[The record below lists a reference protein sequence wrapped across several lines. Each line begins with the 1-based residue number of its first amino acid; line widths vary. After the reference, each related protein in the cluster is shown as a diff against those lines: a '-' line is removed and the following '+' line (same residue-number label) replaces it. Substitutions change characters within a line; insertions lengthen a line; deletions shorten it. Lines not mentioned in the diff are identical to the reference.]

1 MTQNGF
7 KDLHFKLDDQDIII
21 RMQPILDHQSN
32 WTGDVNLQVIDS
44 ALNPLSDRDFNEI
57 MFFARMTLV
66 SIDLLRSDEDHAKK
80 VYEIVRSEMETPR
93 DKPIVAITGRQGN
106 VIKVDFKAMKEK
118 LNGSAW
124 YGKMGNEL

>member
-1 MTQNGF
+1 MTQDGF
-7 KDLHFKLDDQDIII
+7 KDLHFKLDDQDILI

-44 ALNPLSDRDFNEI
+44 VMNPLSDRDFNEI

-80 VYEIVRSEMETPR
+80 VYEIVRSEMEAPR
-93 DKPIVAITGRQGN
+93 DKPPVAITGRQGN
-106 VIKVDFKAMKEK
+106 VIKVDFRAMKEK
-118 LNGSAW
+118 LNGSA
-124 YGKMGNEL
+124 

>member
-21 RMQPILDHQSN
+21 RMKPILDHQKN

-44 ALNPLSDRDFNEI
+44 PINPLSDRDYNDI

-66 SIDLLRSDEDHAKK
+66 SIDLLRSDENHAKK
-80 VYEIVRSEMETPR
+80 VYEIVRSEMEAPR
-93 DKPIVAITGRQGN
+93 GKPPVAITGRQGN

-118 LNGSAW
+118 LNGSA
-124 YGKMGNEL
+124 